1 MDLANPLAS
10 MQQFL
15 ATRGLAFAINALAAA
30 AIFLF
35 GRLLARAAA
44 RTLGRVLQ
52 RSGTDATLVRFL
64 DNLVYALLLV
74 FVVVAA
80 LEKVGVNTTSF
91 VGIVAAAGLA
101 IGLALQGSLSNFAAG
116 VMIILLQHFHVGDK
130 IEAAGQTGR
139 VLDIQIF
146 SSVLIAEDGTRI
158 IVPNNAI
165 TSGTIKVFSAPATQQ
180 VAPGKDIAA

>member
-1 MDLANPLAS
+1 MDQTLAAIG
-10 MQQFL
+10 QFL
-15 ATRGLAFAINALAAA
+15 GTRGLAFATNALAAA
-30 AIFLF
+30 AIFFF
-35 GRLLARAAA
+35 GRLAARAAA

-74 FVVVAA
+74 FVVVAS

-116 VMIILLQHFHVGDK
+116 VMIILLGHFRVGDR

-165 TSGTIKVFSAPATQQ
+165 TSGTIKVFPAAQGEAAAPAS
-180 VAPGKDIAA
+180 DIAA